1 MKGSTKMSPLEDQQI
16 QNLLHR
22 LGADTNY
29 TGFFQTAYA
38 VHLAL
43 EDPYRL
49 RLVTKWLYPDVAV
62 HYHTNWK
69 AVEYNIRKTIT
80 IIWDVSPGLLTSI
93 ARHPLNKKPRPAQ
106 FLSILTAHL
115 STDAPDSNH

>member
-1 MKGSTKMSPLEDQQI
+1 MILPKEHQI
-16 QNLLHR
+16 YHLLHQ

-38 VHLAL
+38 VSLAL

-49 RLVTKWLYPDVAV
+49 RLVTKWLYPDVATQ
-62 HYHTNWK
+62 YHTNWK

-80 IIWDVSPGLLTSI
+80 IIWDVSPELLTTI
-93 ARHPLNKKPRPAQ
+93 AQHPLPKKPRPAQ

-115 STDAPDSNH
+115 STDVPDSNYHS